1 MIRLL
6 TILLALASTTLHDT
20 PMPDDVTVEGID
32 VSHYQGDIDWSL
44 IEANLK
50 RSPEERIKSC
60 QEAITQV
67 SLLQTAMRQATH
79 G

>member
-1 MIRLL
+1 MSSSNSPQASSEIAIQADLKH
-6 TILLALASTTLHDT
+6 LASLKADA
-20 PMPDDVTVEGID
+20 
-32 VSHYQGDIDWSL
+32 QGDIDWSL